1 MVVSSQKL
9 SRFIPE
15 KDFWIKVFKFSLPI
29 GIQNMSAA
37 ILGIIDV
44 VKIPTVGYKN
54 QILFWEL
61 YCLKGIK
68 QFHR

>member
-1 MVVSSQKL
+1 MVNSKL

-44 VKIPTVGYKN
+44 SVISKMGENAVAAVSLAN
-54 QILFWEL
+54 QFIN
-61 YCLKGIK
+61 I
-68 QFHR
+68 FHIY